1 MIFQI
6 EYLFRMMASN
16 IPTELVCP
24 ICQRLIESAVMLPCC
39 ATEMCYN
46 CAIDRLS
53 VRMEEIWINDRVNV
67 TTVLFTDLQ
76 QLLGGQF
83 PRLCLSIVSRL
94 AGSLQT
100 EKRKGGTV

>member
-1 MIFQI
+1 MS
-6 EYLFRMMASN
+6 SN

-24 ICQRLIESAVMLPCC
+24 ICRCLIESAVMLPCC

-53 VRMEEIWINDRVNV
+53 VRMEEIWIDDLVDV
-67 TTVLFTDLQ
+67 ITLLFPDLQ
-76 QLLGGQF
+76 LLLGGQF

-94 AGSLQT
+94 ACSLQT